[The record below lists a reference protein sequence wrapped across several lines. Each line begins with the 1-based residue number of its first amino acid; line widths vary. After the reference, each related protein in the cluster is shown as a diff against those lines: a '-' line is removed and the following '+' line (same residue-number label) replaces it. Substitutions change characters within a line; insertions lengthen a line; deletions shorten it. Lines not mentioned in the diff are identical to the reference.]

1 MTPTI
6 YLWLAKF
13 AIGAAVLGAIF
24 AFGYRTA
31 ENKLQPEI
39 NTLTAELEAL
49 DVIAKENEVKQKE
62 IANAIKN
69 KDAEYRAAI
78 ESYKRRLL
86 PKTPD
91 SDGSSKTSADSEG
104 MGAGL
109 AGQTI
114 SGCPPEA
121 ELKFLNDVRVREGM
135 KEFFI
140 RHNFPTED

>member
-1 MTPTI
+1 MNW
-6 YLWLAKF
+6 YAWLF
-13 AIGAAVLGAIF
+13 NGTFLLAVLGASF
-24 AFGYRTA
+24 AFGYRAA

-39 NTLTAELEAL
+39 NTLTAKLEAL

-62 IANAIKN
+62 IANVIKN

-104 MGAGL
+104 MGTGL
-109 AGQTI
+109 AGQTVF
-114 SGCPPEA
+114 GCPPET

-140 RHNFPTED
+140 RHNYPIED

>member
-1 MTPTI
+1 MSIEVYT
-6 YLWLAKF
+6 WLLKGVAAL
-13 AIGAAVLGAIF
+13 AIAGAIF

-39 NTLTAELEAL
+39 NVLKANLLAIDL
-49 DVIAKENEVKQKE
+49 QAKKDEIKYKE
-62 IANAIKN
+62 IANVIKN

-78 ESYKRRLL
+78 ESYKRGLL